1 MRPFCGRFIFFEG
14 NENEREGSGMTIAAI
29 SSNFYT
35 GEYSVFDAGDIF
47 NFPNKS
53 IVGTKSFCITNQG
66 RVFAHDTGGLFGE
79 IQLKTYSNIII
90 VTLEKNTIS
99 LSSIAGES
107 FTFRTELSSHSFIQ
121 IYEKVPSNKFLF
133 IFSEKTNCIY
143 QYSDENNINHTLID
157 ELILEND
164 KLKFRQGN
172 IEIPFYRVRNIER
185 KGLFI
190 EITGVFHVG
199 DMILRSLKLFL
210 FDEGIINRLIEKF
223 TTHPTIFQMIGD
235 VSDIYT
241 TTLEANISGQQ
252 HRNQKIA
259 LCFDSA
265 HIYLINEMKA
275 QLIFKLDRATT
286 KIHFS
291 KLDQKLAFGKDQS
304 IYILE
309 VSQDKLEEYIT
320 NYLSKN
326 SSFFRYH
333 IGHLNGTLLGEKWLK
348 EEVSLISEGTTL
360 TLVTSQGLKL
370 LPFNLNDYGLLLD
383 RNNLIIHHEQEIA
396 LLQLNEEKL
405 IELKQTGKE
414 NNRIIGYTPNYEP
427 YLISQDEERIL
438 FKQHPDKSFHF
449 HNEDI
454 INISISKYGEED
466 SIFSEITIKIKNDPQ
481 DLIVYVPNNMIKD
494 FIHKTYYYSKQKAL
508 EVVTAEQLF
517 LSYSRQVNDYILY
530 QYFGQ
535 IFAMHRGL
543 QEILES
549 DINPDIKNGK
559 IINYLFYSIQAL
571 KKHFDTISIYLPSVL
586 EREMQGIIGNQ
597 DPSASLPYKNLQR
610 GLMGI
615 TGQINRSLNEIEGS
629 VSAVSFVLIPRED
642 YSQLIKDKTNRDIA
656 FSTTLVG
663 LGAASI
669 LVAPVAVPA
678 LLLGGIFSAVNTF
691 FRQED
696 SKKQEELR
704 KRNEDNRLDFFVGK
718 ALDSMEHLIQ
728 TLLPFYISETN
739 HSIYQTFNQVSQE
752 KRQFLQSREVKEN
765 LFQKI
770 SQYYTY
776 KQLPIDDSV
785 LVRKG
790 ELVELTHTCV
800 NRSELFI
807 EQFQQE
813 VTDHVP
819 KSIETATK

>member
-1 MRPFCGRFIFFEG
+1 VGVYFFAG
-14 NENEREGSGMTIAAI
+14 YENEREGSGMTIAAI

-35 GEYSVFDAGDIF
+35 GEFSVFDAGDVF

-79 IQLKTYSNIII
+79 IQLKTYSNLII

-99 LSSIAGES
+99 LSSMVGES
-107 FTFRTELSSHSFIQ
+107 FTFKTELSSHSFIK
-121 IYEKVPSNKFLF
+121 IYEKVPSNKLLF
-133 IFSEKTNCIY
+133 TFSEKTNCIY
-143 QYSDENNINHTLID
+143 QYNDENNINHTLID

-164 KLKFRQGN
+164 KLKLTQGN
-172 IEIPFYRVRNIER
+172 IEVPFFRVKNIEK

-190 EITGVFHVG
+190 EITGIFHVG
-199 DMILRSLKLFL
+199 EMTLTSFKLFL
-210 FDEGIINRLIEKF
+210 FDSGLINKLIDKF
-223 TTHPTIFQMIGD
+223 ITHPTIFQMIGD

-241 TTLEANISGQQ
+241 TTLAANISGQE

-259 LCFDSA
+259 LCFDSE
-265 HIYLINEMKA
+265 HIYLINEMKEE
-275 QLIFKLDRATT
+275 LIIKLDRATT

-291 KLDQKLAFGKDQS
+291 KSDQKLALKNGQS
-304 IYILE
+304 IYLID
-309 VSQDKLEEYIT
+309 VNQVKLEEYIT
-320 NYLSKN
+320 NYLTKN

-333 IGHLNGTLLGEKWLK
+333 IGTLNGTLLGEKWQT
-348 EEVSLISEGTTL
+348 EDVSLISEGTNL
-360 TLVTSQGLKL
+360 TLVTSLGLKL

-383 RNNLIIHHEQEIA
+383 RYNLFIHHEQEIA

-414 NNRIIGYTPNYEP
+414 NSHIIGYTPNFEP
-427 YLISQDEERIL
+427 YLISQDEERIV
-438 FKQHPDKSFHF
+438 FKQSPVKSFHF
-449 HNEDI
+449 QNEDI
-454 INISISKYGEED
+454 INISISKYGEGD
-466 SIFSEITIKIKNDPQ
+466 SIFSEITIKIKNEPQ
-481 DLIVYVPNNMIKD
+481 DFILYVPNNMIKD
-494 FIHKTYYYSKQKAL
+494 FIHKTYYYSKHKAL
-508 EVVTAEQLF
+508 EVVSAEQLF

-549 DINPDIKNGK
+549 DINRDIKNGK
-559 IINYLFYSIQAL
+559 MINYLFYSIQAL

-597 DPSASLPYKNLQR
+597 GPSASLPYKNLQR

-696 SKKQEELR
+696 ATKQEELR

-718 ALDSMEHLIQ
+718 ALDSLEHLIQ

-739 HSIYQTFNQVSQE
+739 HSIYQTFNLVNQE
-752 KRQFLQSREVKEN
+752 NRLYLQSPEVKEI

-785 LVRKG
+785 LVRKS

-813 VTDHVP
+813 VSGYVP